1 MISKKPIKQTE
12 IDNNSLILLL
22 GILSGKMDEIITLLQ
37 SIEKNTKKRNT
48 TQSSLSDK
56 SGNDK

>member
-1 MISKKPIKQTE
+1 MISKKPIKPTGM
-12 IDNNSLILLL
+12 DNSLILLL

-37 SIEKNTKKRNT
+37 SIEKNTKKRTT